1 MLKQEA
7 EQFPINEATG
17 SEVGT
22 PDASDRY
29 PQNGKEG
36 RGRPRPPA
44 VRYLGF
50 RTTADGRE
58 YLLRVTDELE
68 PRLFVLLI
76 THDSFASREARFQD
90 APDLCYAR
98 LQRDLVADPGLL
110 PGRRLVLTAE
120 EILEY
125 RDARERRPPGRKRSR
140 SSG

>member
-1 MLKQEA
+1 MPNQEP
-7 EQFPINEATG
+7 EQLPAGEAAG
-17 SEVGT
+17 PDVNT
-22 PDASDRY
+22 PTASDRD
-29 PQNGKEG
+29 PRSGKEG
-36 RGRPRPPA
+36 RGRLKPPA

-76 THDSFASREARFQD
+76 THESFAAREARFQD
-90 APDLCYAR
+90 APDLCYTK

-125 RDARERRPPGRKRSR
+125 RDAGERRSPGRKRGR
-140 SSG
+140 S